1 MFDVIHSSD
10 TVEHFTDPTSV
21 MRSYIGRLK
30 PGGLMIVSTPNY
42 DSRLCKIF
50 QLKPTE
56 HLYLFNRHSLTYML
70 HGMGLEVIETLLFDR
85 CRNISA
91 MFESTTF
98 DRLPPLKHVFRL
110 LHRVRPE
117 LNLRLNGGENVV
129 AIARLPAM

>member
-1 MFDVIHSSD
+1 
-10 TVEHFTDPTSV
+10 
-21 MRSYIGRLK
+21 
-30 PGGLMIVSTPNY
+30 
-42 DSRLCKIF
+42 
-50 QLKPTE
+50 
-56 HLYLFNRHSLTYML
+56 ML